1 MADLFAPGA
10 KITFRDKEA
19 CARRELDFRRRVYA
33 RRVGDGRMKQAD
45 ADREIELMESILE
58 DYEKASALELS
69 GRERG
74 R

>member
-1 MADLFAPGA
+1 MADLFAPGE

-33 RRVGDGRMKQAD
+33 RRVADGKMKQAD
-45 ADREIELMESILE
+45 ADREIDIMASILE
-58 DYEKASALELS
+58 DYERASKMEMS
-69 GRERG
+69 GRNRL